1 MDRSPFRGSCFFSSR
16 SVSRVLYPGRPQWGR
31 FPDLYHLSDR
41 PTPRH
46 RASNPYQPVYMVF
59 QPKRRTV
66 SGVATGTGEI
76 LPHLLTLT
84 PSDESVRGGYF
95 LLRCYTLTNIFLPKV
110 WRSVLPGLSFL
121 RTPVAAD
128 RRTIE
133 RPAELLQ
140 NYKIIN

>member
-59 QPKRRTV
+59 QPKRRTA
-66 SGVATGTGEI
+66 SGVTTGTGEL

-84 PSDESVRGGYF
+84 LPRRIRAGRLFSSPLLYPHEYLSPESMALCAAR
-95 LLRCYTLTNIFLPKV
+95 TFLPSYPRCRRPKND
-110 WRSVLPGLSFL
+110 
-121 RTPVAAD
+121 RTSC
-128 RRTIE
+128 
-133 RPAELLQ
+133 
-140 NYKIIN
+140 